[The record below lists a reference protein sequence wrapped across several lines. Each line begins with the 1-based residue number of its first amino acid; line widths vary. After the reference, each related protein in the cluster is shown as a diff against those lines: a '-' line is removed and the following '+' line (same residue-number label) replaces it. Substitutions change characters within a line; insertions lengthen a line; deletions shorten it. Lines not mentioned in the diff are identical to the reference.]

1 MVNRTKLRQVVSAV
15 FNLFG
20 KDGVKVNEVNRY
32 LMQRDGESQGCVQA
46 LRTAV
51 DEGFLCVKNKKYYPL
66 LLSSVEDVI
75 EARRRRGRSRN
86 RKRMTRRR
94 RKRKGHYYSLEA
106 RRRRRSRKRSRS
118 RRRGRRSYADLLAAR
133 RRRRARQY
141 NRRRRRRRSIGKRH
155 GVIDV
160 LGELF
165 NLRRRRK
172 RKTSRRTRR
181 RFRRREEQTMPAKAE
196 ENSMKSSNPS
206 TTEIPSVQTPTPKK

>member
-118 RRRGRRSYADLLAAR
+118 HRRGRRSYADLLAAR

-141 NRRRRRRRSIGKRH
+141 NRRRRRSIGKRH

-172 RKTSRRTRR
+172 KKPSRHSRRRH
-181 RFRRREEQTMPAKAE
+181 RRREAQNVPEKTEESSAKS
-196 ENSMKSSNPS
+196 NNPS
-206 TTEIPSVQTPTPKK
+206 TTEIPAVQTSTPKK